1 MAKFCPDHGGIIAV
15 APKGG
20 ERDIAH
26 DSAALICG
34 YLNDAIS
41 AGKGFESELRKFAGE
56 GDDEDV
62 QAAFSTRAEHT
73 KRQQE
78 LLLERL
84 QQLGGGILTDSDT
97 FAHVFGVVAQSAP
110 SDEIQEERAVY
121 RLVTAYGIEQAEGAF
136 YETLAA
142 IAAAAADKTT
152 EALARQIQAEKQQA
166 GKKFFSFIRS
176 RSKIAY
182 NMLTPNE
189 LDPAVDTKAFD
200 NPVV

>member
-1 MAKFCPDHGGIIAV
+1 MAHGSMSLV
-15 APKGG
+15 
-20 ERDIAH
+20 
-26 DSAALICG
+26 CG

-62 QAAFSTRAEHT
+62 QTAFSTRAEQA

-78 LLLERL
+78 RLLERL
-84 QQLGGGILTDSDT
+84 QELGGGISTDSHD
-97 FAHVFGVVAQSAP
+97 FAHVFEAVAQPLS
-110 SDEIQEERAVY
+110 SGEIQEERAVY
-121 RLVTAYGIEQAEGAF
+121 RLVTAYGIEQDGYAF
-136 YETLAA
+136 YETLAV
-142 IAAAAADKTT
+142 IAAAAADTTT
-152 EALARQIQAEKQQA
+152 EALARQIQAEEQQA
-166 GKKFFSFIRS
+166 GRKLFSFIRS